1 MSTAVLVV
9 GSVLLLVLVTVVF
22 VLARP
27 RRAEDRYKRAVVD
40 VHRSNEIAARDAARR
55 SRRQPNRYPE
65 PWDG

>member
-9 GSVLLLVLVTVVF
+9 GSVLLLVATITVF

-27 RRAEDRYKRAVVD
+27 RRAVDRYKRAVLD
-40 VHRSNEIAARDAARR
+40 VHRSNENAARDAGRR

-65 PWDG
+65 PWEG